1 MLKEIQ
7 GRLAPQDGRTDLL
20 EIIDIAQRQGRLPW
34 TTAAEDERC
43 VVISRYGMK
52 VTDVQKQQVHMRHPL
67 HHIAGIIFYE
77 DGFGRNMLAFKIG
90 EPRNEKYDVYIYE
103 CESERHAKDVCL
115 TLAQAF
121 DAVYQKSCLDKEM
134 ASSGFA
140 MQ

>member
-103 CESERHAKDVCL
+103 CESEVSQNINDGW
-115 TLAQAF
+115 
-121 DAVYQKSCLDKEM
+121 DD
-134 ASSGFA
+134 
-140 MQ
+140 